1 MPLQKLQFKAGVNR
15 ESTNY
20 ANEGGWWESEK
31 VRFRSGFPQKIGGW
45 TSISDPATYT
55 FKGVAR
61 NLWVWVTLAFQ
72 NLMALGTN
80 QKFYVENGGFYHDI
94 TPLTSASP
102 VTLGANPIAT
112 TSGSLL
118 VTITAAS
125 HGTNEGTYVTFSGAT
140 AVGGITINGE
150 YEIVTIPD
158 GNSFTIVHSTAA
170 SSTATGGGSAV
181 VANYQINAGNSVY
194 TTGTGWGAGTWGR
207 GGWGS
212 AATVTV
218 GSQLR
223 LWSMDNF
230 GEDLLFAPR
239 GGALY
244 YWEADTTTWLR
255 ALELASVATTNGY
268 DGTFVPNTVLQIVA
282 SDAQRFTIVMGSN
295 PYDPT
300 NSETVFNP
308 MLVRWS
314 DQENPYQWIPAVTNQ
329 SGEYAL
335 TGGSTIVAARN
346 GRQEILI
353 WTDASLY
360 SMQYLG
366 PPYVWGFNL
375 LMDNISV
382 ISPNSMIVV
391 NTVAY
396 WMGVDKFYMYS
407 GRVQTLSCTLRQF
420 VFNNLNQDQAYQVVC
435 GANEAWNEVW
445 WFYPSLGSN
454 VNDSYVIYNYLE
466 DTWYYGTMNRT
477 AWLDSPLRSFPMG
490 SFSVQNS
497 YLGVALTAAATQIN
511 LMDGSS
517 YPSAG
522 TVTID
527 SEDIT
532 YTGVSNNALTGCIR
546 GVNSTTAATHVQY
559 SSVLYKPYN
568 QVMYHEDGIDDNSGA
583 TPVAIDAYIQSSD
596 FDIGDGHNF
605 GFVWRMIPDVTFSG
619 STATSPQLMIVVKPR
634 QASGAAYGAPDPNAV
649 INTVAYPV
657 EQYTEQ
663 VYTRIRGRQMA
674 FKIESDALGVTWQLG
689 ATRIDIRPDGRR

>member
-45 TSISDPATYT
+45 TSISDPRTYT
-55 FKGVAR
+55 FKGIAR

-94 TPLTSASP
+94 TPLTAASP

-170 SSTATGGGSAV
+170 SSTATGGGSSV

-255 ALELASVATTNGY
+255 ALELASVSTTNGY
-268 DGTFVPNTVLQIVA
+268 NGTFVPNTVLQIVA

-314 DQENPYQWIPAVTNQ
+314 DQENPYQWVPAVTNQ

-335 TGGSTIVAARN
+335 TGGSTIISARN

-511 LMDGSS
+511 LIDGTS

-546 GVNSTTAATHVQY
+546 GVNSTTAAIHVQY

-689 ATRIDIRPDGRR
+689 ATRIDVRPDGRR

>member
-1 MPLQKLQFKAGVNR
+1 
-15 ESTNY
+15 
-20 ANEGGWWESEK
+20 
-31 VRFRSGFPQKIGGW
+31 
-45 TSISDPATYT
+45 
-55 FKGVAR
+55 
-61 NLWVWVTLAFQ
+61 
-72 NLMALGTN
+72 
-80 QKFYVENGGFYHDI
+80 
-94 TPLTSASP
+94 
-102 VTLGANPIAT
+102 
-112 TSGSLL
+112 
-118 VTITAAS
+118 
-125 HGTNEGTYVTFSGAT
+125 
-140 AVGGITINGE
+140 
-150 YEIVTIPD
+150 
-158 GNSFTIVHSTAA
+158 
-170 SSTATGGGSAV
+170 
-181 VANYQINAGNSVY
+181 
-194 TTGTGWGAGTWGR
+194 
-207 GGWGS
+207 
-212 AATVTV
+212 
-218 GSQLR
+218 
-223 LWSMDNF
+223 MDSY
-230 GEDLLFAPR
+230 GQDLIFAPR

-244 YWEADTTTWLR
+244 YWVVD
-255 ALELASVATTNGY
+255 VATWARAIPLATKATTLGY

-300 NSETVFNP
+300 DSETTFNP

-314 DQENPYQWIPAVTNQ
+314 DQENPYQWVPAITNQ

-353 WTDASLY
+353 WTDAALY

-375 LMDNISV
+375 LMDNTSV

-391 NTVAY
+391 NTVGY

-420 VFNNLNQDQAYQVVC
+420 VFNNLNQDQAYQIVC

-445 WFYPSLGSN
+445 WFYPSLNSN

-497 YLGVALTAAATQIN
+497 YLGVALTATATQIN
-511 LMDGSS
+511 LVDGSS
-517 YPSAG
+517 YPSSG
-522 TVTID
+522 TVTIN

-532 YTGVSNNALTGCIR
+532 YAGVSNNILTGCIR

-619 STATSPQLMIVVKPR
+619 STATTPQLTIVVKPR

-674 FKIESDALGVTWQLG
+674 FKIESDTVGVTWQLG
-689 ATRIDIRPDGRR
+689 ATRIDVRPDGRR

>member
-31 VRFRSGFPQKIGGW
+31 IRFRSGFPQKIGGW
-45 TSISDPATYT
+45 TSISDPRTYT
-55 FKGVAR
+55 FKGIAR

-80 QKFYVENGGFYHDI
+80 QKFYVESGGYYHDI

-118 VTITAAS
+118 VTITATA
-125 HGTNEGTYVTFSGAT
+125 HNTNEGTYVTFSGAT
-140 AVGGITINGE
+140 AVGGITISGE

-170 SSTATGGGSAV
+170 SSTATGGGSSV

-255 ALELASVATTNGY
+255 ALELASVSTTNGY
-268 DGTFVPNTVLQIVA
+268 NGTFVPNTVLQIVA

-335 TGGSTIVAARN
+335 TGGSTIISARN

-375 LMDNISV
+375 LMDNVSV

-420 VFNNLNQDQAYQVVC
+420 VFNNLNQDQAYQIVC

-466 DTWYYGTMNRT
+466 DIWYYGTMNRT

-511 LMDGSS
+511 LIDGTS
-517 YPSAG
+517 YPSFG

-568 QVMYHEDGIDDNSGA
+568 QVMYHEDGIDDNAAA

-657 EQYTEQ
+657 EQYTQQ

-674 FKIESDALGVTWQLG
+674 FKIESDTVGVTWQLG
-689 ATRIDIRPDGRR
+689 ATRIDVRPDGRR